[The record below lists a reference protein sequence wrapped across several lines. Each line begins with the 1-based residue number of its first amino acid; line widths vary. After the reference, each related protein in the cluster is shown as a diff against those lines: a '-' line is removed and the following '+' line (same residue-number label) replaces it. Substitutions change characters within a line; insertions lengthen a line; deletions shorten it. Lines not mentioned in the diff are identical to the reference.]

1 LESLHQDYK
10 RQSLLGINQG
20 VFNRVLTHMEPKNK
34 KHRLFCLTVFLLIFV
49 SNKKYF
55 DAKQSEK

>member
-1 LESLHQDYK
+1 MYNEEGMKEASSILVIRNISH
-10 RQSLLGINQG
+10 G
-20 VFNRVLTHMEPKNK
+20 TK